1 MTYHFKIREYPA
13 RNLILVPCVLA
24 CSRLYVCWGW
34 VGGSEKWLSTCS
46 FAILDYIEWLDFSDL
61 SRKET
66 LLLSRITRAGIS
78 KIQLGLDKWASN
90 PCLVAISACLK
101 LFRFIYCPLHSQ
113 SNRDRSTETPVTR
126 SMEVRSRISVLF
138 CFYLRINWS

>member
-1 MTYHFKIREYPA
+1 MTYHLKIHEYPA
-13 RNLILVPCVLA
+13 RNLILVPCVLV
-24 CSRLYVCWGW
+24 CSRLYVYCGRRARKSGYRLAASPYW
-34 VGGSEKWLSTCS
+34 
-46 FAILDYIEWLDFSDL
+46 DYIEWLGFSDL

-78 KIQLGLDKWASN
+78 KIQLGWDKWASN

-101 LFRFIYCPLHSQ
+101 LLRLIYYPLHSQ
-113 SNRDRSTETPVTR
+113 SNRDRSTETTVTR
-126 SMEVRSRISVLF
+126 SKKVRSRISVLF